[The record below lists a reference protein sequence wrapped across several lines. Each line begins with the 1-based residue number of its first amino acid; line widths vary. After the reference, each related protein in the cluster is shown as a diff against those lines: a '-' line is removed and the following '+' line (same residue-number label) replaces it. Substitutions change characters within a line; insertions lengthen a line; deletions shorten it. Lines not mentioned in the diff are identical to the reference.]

1 MLHKSIYKTLD
12 QQLLIKS
19 FWNRLSKIN
28 FITDNRERRNVIYK
42 HSFFVSC
49 RKLTS
54 LSLKSIGST
63 INKDHATV
71 LHALKIHEINYLYD
85 NKYKDVY
92 DQMFIQLE
100 SEVKKFNQDI
110 YHMMQARA
118 LENYPDLH
126 TDAVVQVYKNKLEE
140 QEKHFELKE
149 KAYKKEINLISKQN
163 RLMSKRNEELND
175 ECLRLKNLL

>member
-1 MLHKSIYKTLD
+1 
-12 QQLLIKS
+12 
-19 FWNRLSKIN
+19 
-28 FITDNRERRNVIYK
+28 
-42 HSFFVSC
+42 
-49 RKLTS
+49 
-54 LSLKSIGST
+54 
-63 INKDHATV
+63 
-71 LHALKIHEINYLYD
+71 
-85 NKYKDVY
+85 
-92 DQMFIQLE
+92 MFIQLE

-163 RLMSKRNEELND
+163 RLMSKRNEELNE